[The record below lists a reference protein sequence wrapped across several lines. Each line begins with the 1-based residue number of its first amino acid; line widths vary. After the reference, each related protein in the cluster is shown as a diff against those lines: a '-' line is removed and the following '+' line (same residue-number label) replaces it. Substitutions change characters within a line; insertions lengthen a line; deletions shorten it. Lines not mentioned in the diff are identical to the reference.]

1 MARPSPPKR
10 SAGSLPPAAAEN
22 ADPGRSELR
31 AHAVAQLSD
40 AAATLSGAKAGEG
53 LTPPPEHHVQQT
65 EWELQQE
72 RLRRAHLE
80 LALARE
86 EADNRFEDAFA
97 GQLILRRDGSIVRAN
112 AAAAELLGVER
123 AALPGARLTR
133 FVTRAARGALR
144 EHIRNLAGTPRLHEV
159 ELQLQSTCGAGPRT
173 VRVRSRLRADAA
185 GGPARWEAAL
195 LEVAPGGK
203 QVIGRAGT
211 GAADEPDA
219 PAGNSAVEEA
229 LLAAQQDRERL
240 AGIIDAARDAVIT
253 VDAKFNLLLFNAA
266 AAKMFGRTNAQVVG
280 RPLDILIPSFRPQ
293 AVAERQAA
301 ADGAPGRRP
310 EPLPPV
316 RGIRADGTEFPV
328 EASLSRSSAGGRDV
342 YTLILRDISRRI
354 RVMEI
359 MIQNENALMDFFTA
373 APLGLMW
380 VSSDGRIER
389 VNRAQLELMGRTDHG
404 ILGRPVTEFHPD
416 PAAVQDILD
425 RVARAETVQNQ
436 RAQVSRADG
445 TIRHVLVD
453 ANGRWKDG
461 KLAHSRWFVRDITTR
476 VDLER
481 EILAVAE
488 RERERIGREL
498 HDDLCQELL
507 GIEFMSESAAR
518 RWEAVTPGAAQD
530 YRVVS
535 GSIRAAISH
544 ARELARGLSP
554 PAVMVDRGLVPALQD
569 LALRTQRVFQRKCTC
584 RCPAP
589 VVLHDE
595 STAIN
600 LYRIAQEA
608 VSNAIRH
615 GQASRVEIALTAT
628 GRDLVLAIHDNGCG
642 LPDTAG
648 RSEGMGLHIMHY
660 RAGVINGSLS
670 VQRRPRGGTTV
681 RCTAK
686 DAIRPPPPA
695 TLSSPP

>member
-1 MARPSPPKR
+1 MVTRPSHRKQPAVR
-10 SAGSLPPAAAEN
+10 TAAADAGAERR
-22 ADPGRSELR
+22 DLR
-31 AHAVAQLSD
+31 ARAEAQLRD
-40 AAATLSGAKAGEG
+40 ASATLAGAAPAEPH
-53 LTPPPEHHVQQT
+53 PPTPEHHLHQT
-65 EWELQQE
+65 ELELQQE
-72 RLRRAHLE
+72 HLRRAHLE
-80 LALARE
+80 LSLARE
-86 EADNRFEDAFA
+86 EADDRFEHAFA
-97 GQLILRRDGSIVRAN
+97 GQLILRRDGVIVRAN
-112 AAAAELLGVER
+112 TAALELFGAPRTALLGARLADLTARSAR
-123 AALPGARLTR
+123 AALRRHTR
-133 FVTRAARGALR
+133 D
-144 EHIRNLAGTPRLHEV
+144 LAGPPGLHEV
-159 ELQLQSTCGAGPRT
+159 ELELLHPDGSGPRR

-195 LEVAPGGK
+195 LEVAPAEA
-203 QVIGRAGT
+203 GRAGRDEAEPKGKP
-211 GAADEPDA
+211 GAAA
-219 PAGNSAVEEA
+219 RLTAVERT
-229 LLAAQQDRERL
+229 LLETQQERERL
-240 AGIIDAARDAVIT
+240 AGIIDAARDAVIS
-253 VDAKFNLLLFNAA
+253 VDAKFNIVLFNAA
-266 AAKMFGRTNAQVVG
+266 AAKMFGRTAAQVVG
-280 RPLDILIPSFRPQ
+280 RPLEILIPSFRPQ
-293 AVAERQAA
+293 AAAQRSAA
-301 ADGAPGRRP
+301 AEGETGRRS
-310 EPLPPV
+310 EPLPPI

-328 EASLSRSSAGGRDV
+328 EASLSRSSAGGREV

-380 VSSDGRIER
+380 VSPDGRIER
-389 VNRAQLELMGRTDHG
+389 VNRAQLELVGRTDHG
-404 ILGRPVTEFHPD
+404 ILGRPVTEFHTD

-425 RVARAETVQNQ
+425 RVARQETVQNQ
-436 RAQVSRADG
+436 RVQLLRPDG
-445 TIRHVLVD
+445 SVRHVLVD

-461 KLAHSRWFVRDITTR
+461 RLTHSRWFVRDITRR

-518 RWEAVTPGAAQD
+518 KWEASAPGAARD
-530 YRVVS
+530 YRAVS
-535 GSIRAAISH
+535 GSIRNAIAH

-569 LALRTQRVFQRKCTC
+569 LALRTQRVFQRKCLC

-589 VVLHDE
+589 VALHDE

-615 GQASRVEIALTAT
+615 GKATRIEISLTPD
-628 GRDLVLAIHDNGCG
+628 GRDLTLAVHDNGCG

-648 RSEGMGLHIMHY
+648 ESEGMGLHIMHY
-660 RAGVINGSLS
+660 RAGVINGTLS
-670 VQRRPRGGTTV
+670 VGRRPRGGTTV

-686 DAIRPPPPA
+686 DAVRAAAPAVTPPPP
-695 TLSSPP
+695 

>member
-1 MARPSPPKR
+1 MVPRPSQRKQPAVR
-10 SAGSLPPAAAEN
+10 SQPAGPDA
-22 ADPGRSELR
+22 GRRELR
-31 AHAVAQLSD
+31 ARAEAQLRD
-40 AAATLSGAKAGEG
+40 ASATLAGAKAVVPH
-53 LTPPPEHHVQQT
+53 PPPEHHLQQT
-65 EWELQQE
+65 ELELQQE
-72 RLRRAHLE
+72 RLRRAHLD

-86 EADNRFEDAFA
+86 EADDRFEHAFA
-97 GQLILRRDGSIVRAN
+97 GQLVLDPGGVIVRAN
-112 AAAAELLGVER
+112 AAAVDLLGASR
-123 AALPGARLTR
+123 AALTGAR
-133 FVTRAARGALR
+133 FAGFFARSALAALR
-144 EHIRNLAGTPRLHEV
+144 RHIREIAGAPGLHEV
-159 ELQLQSTCGAGPRT
+159 ELTLRTPRGTGPRT
-173 VRVRSRLRADAA
+173 VRLRSRLRADAA

-195 LEVAPGGK
+195 LEVAPGG
-203 QVIGRAGT
+203 QRRGVRPAT
-211 GAADEPDA
+211 DTPVEPDA
-219 PAGNSAVEEA
+219 AARASAAERDLCTA
-229 LLAAQQDRERL
+229 RQDRERL
-240 AGIIDAARDAVIT
+240 AGIIEAARDAVIS
-253 VDAKFNLLLFNAA
+253 VDAKFDIVLFNAA
-266 AAKMFGRTNAQVVG
+266 AAKMFGRTSAQVIG
-280 RPLDILIPSFRPQ
+280 RPLEILIPSFRPQ
-293 AVAERQAA
+293 ASAQRDATG
-301 ADGAPGRRP
+301 DGPTGRRL
-310 EPLPPV
+310 EPLPPI

-328 EASLSRSSAGGRDV
+328 EASLSRSAAGGREV

-380 VSSDGRIER
+380 VSPDGRIER
-389 VNRAQLELMGRTDHG
+389 VNRAQLELVGRTDHG
-404 ILGRPVTEFHPD
+404 ILGRPVTDFHAD
-416 PAAVQDILD
+416 PAAVRDILD
-425 RVARAETVQNQ
+425 RVARKETVQNQ
-436 RAQVSRADG
+436 RVQLRRPDG
-445 TIRHVLVD
+445 AIRHVLVD
-453 ANGRWKDG
+453 ANGRWKEG
-461 KLAHSRWFVRDITTR
+461 KLTHSRWFVRDITRR

-518 RWEAVTPGAAQD
+518 RWEATAPGAAQG
-530 YRVVS
+530 YRAVA
-535 GSIRAAISH
+535 GSIRDAITH

-584 RCPAP
+584 RCPVP
-589 VVLHDE
+589 VALHDE

-615 GQASRVEIALTAT
+615 GKATRIEISLTPE
-628 GRDLVLAIHDNGCG
+628 GRDVMLAVHDNGCG

-660 RAGVINGSLS
+660 RAGVINGTLS
-670 VQRRPRGGTTV
+670 VGRRPRGGTTV

-686 DAIRPPPPA
+686 DAVRPAAPTAPP
-695 TLSSPP
+695 SPP

>member
-1 MARPSPPKR
+1 MSRPSYHKR
-10 SAGSLPPAAAEN
+10 PARSLRTTTAEAGQ
-22 ADPGRSELR
+22 GELR
-31 AHAVAQLSD
+31 ARAESLLRD
-40 AAATLSGAKAGEG
+40 ASATLTGTEAGTQG
-53 LTPPPEHHVQQT
+53 CRPPEHHLPQT
-65 EWELQQE
+65 ELEAQQE
-72 RLRRAHLE
+72 RLRLAQLE
-80 LALARE
+80 LAFARE
-86 EADNRFEDAFA
+86 EAADRFEHAFA
-97 GQLILRRDGSIVRAN
+97 GQLILSRDGVIERAN
-112 AAAAELLGVER
+112 AAAVKLFGVPPSR
-123 AALPGARLTR
+123 LAGARFARFLTRSAQAALLRHTRTLTLTPGFREVKLSLLNP
-133 FVTRAARGALR
+133 RGTTKKTML
-144 EHIRNLAGTPRLHEV
+144 L
-159 ELQLQSTCGAGPRT
+159 
-173 VRVRSRLRADAA
+173 RSRLRPAIS
-185 GGPARWEAAL
+185 GGATRWEAAL
-195 LEVAPGGK
+195 LEIPPGRR
-203 QVIGRAGT
+203 RAAHLSEAES
-211 GAADEPDA
+211 AADRA
-219 PAGNSAVEEA
+219 PPATLQE
-229 LLAAQQDRERL
+229 REL
-240 AGIIDAARDAVIT
+240 FAGIIEAAGDAVIS
-253 VDAKFNLLLFNAA
+253 VDAKFSIVLFNAA
-266 AAKMFGRTNAQVVG
+266 AERMFGRTSAQIAG
-280 RPLDILIPSFRPQ
+280 RPLAILIPDFRLP
-293 AVAERQAA
+293 ALPRGKE
-301 ADGAPGRRP
+301 APRPARRRSD
-310 EPLPPV
+310 PLPPV

-328 EASLSRSSAGGRDV
+328 ETSLSRSSAGGRDV

-359 MIQNENALMDFFTA
+359 MIQNEHALMDFFTA

-380 VSSDGRIER
+380 VSPDGRIER

-404 ILGRPVTEFHPD
+404 ILGRPVAEFHPD

-461 KLAHSRWFVRDITTR
+461 KLAHSRWFVRDITSR
-476 VDLER
+476 VELER

-535 GSIRAAISH
+535 GAIRAAISH

-584 RCPAP
+584 RCPAA
-589 VVLHDE
+589 VALHDE

-615 GQASRVEIALTAT
+615 GQASRIEIALTTT

-642 LPDTAG
+642 LPDNAG
-648 RSEGMGLHIMHY
+648 RAEGMGLHIMHY